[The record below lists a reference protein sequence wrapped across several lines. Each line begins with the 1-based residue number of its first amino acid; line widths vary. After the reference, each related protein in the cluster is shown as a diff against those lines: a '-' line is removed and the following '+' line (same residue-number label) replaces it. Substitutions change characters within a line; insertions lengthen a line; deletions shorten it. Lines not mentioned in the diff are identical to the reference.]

1 MQAELQ
7 MLNFDR
13 EYLVVKL
20 TLVESPL
27 MFFNAL
33 PQPQYLYELYHELK
47 SALKMGFLKI
57 LRIVCFEV
65 SIFRKLILNSLSTF
79 YPELRNLI
87 SSVKNKVYCF

>member
-13 EYLVVKL
+13 EYLVVIL

-33 PQPQYLYELYHELK
+33 PQPQYLYEPYHELK
-47 SALKMGFLKI
+47 SALKM
-57 LRIVCFEV
+57 
-65 SIFRKLILNSLSTF
+65 
-79 YPELRNLI
+79 
-87 SSVKNKVYCF
+87 